1 MKRYQELLDEII
13 SILSDH
19 SRGLGL
25 QEISDYLGK
34 NRNTVSKYLDVLL
47 AQGRIQMKRY
57 GPAKV
62 FFLTAG
68 IPVTSLIHYS
78 SDCIF
83 VLDRHFKI
91 LNINE
96 SAKNHVCTGNNHDTL
111 VGEDFFN
118 VVNLPTLRVDN
129 QQFSDLLYQALDG
142 KFFEFPAIYVGK
154 KLRNSMRHINLRLYP
169 AILKDGGMGIAVVIQ
184 NVTNEIANK
193 EKAIRA
199 EEKLSRVL
207 NALRDPVVMINRDYK
222 IIMANEPFKH
232 LINDAIEGKKCYKT
246 FYGRDSPCSPCF
258 MQQVFAEKKI
268 LQVKT
273 GFTTSQGDKKF
284 FTSRAGIAEKTPDGR
299 PQAIVNILSTFPSSL
314 GEEDITR

>member
-13 SILSDH
+13 SILSGH

-47 AQGRIQMKRY
+47 AQGRVQMKRY

-91 LNINE
+91 VNINK
-96 SAKNHVCTGNNHDTL
+96 SAKNHVCNGNNHDNL
-111 VGEDFFN
+111 VGKDFFKVAN
-118 VVNLPTLRVDN
+118 IRTLRVAN
-129 QQFSDLLYQALDG
+129 RQLSDLLTQALDG
-142 KFFEFPAIYVGK
+142 KFFEVPAVYVGK
-154 KLRNSMRHINLRLYP
+154 KLRNSVRHITLRLYP

-184 NVTNEIANK
+184 NVTNEIAHKRN
-193 EKAIRA
+193 AIQA

-207 NALRDPVVMINRDYK
+207 DTLTNPVIMINRDYK
-222 IIMANEPFKH
+222 IILANEPFKH
-232 LINDAIEGKKCYKT
+232 IINNGIEGKKCYKT
-246 FYGRDSPCSPCF
+246 LYGRDSPCSPCF
-258 MQQVFAEKKI
+258 MQQIFTEKKI
-268 LQVKT
+268 LQAKT
-273 GFTTSQGDKKF
+273 DLITQQGDKKF
-284 FTSRAGIAEKTPDGR
+284 FISRAGIAENTPDGK
-299 PQAIVNILSTFPSSL
+299 PQAIVNILSTATSGSS
-314 GEEDITR
+314 E

>member
-68 IPVTSLIHYS
+68 VPVTSLINYS

-83 VLDRHFKI
+83 VLDQNFEI
-91 LNINE
+91 VNINE
-96 SAKNHVCTGNNHDTL
+96 SAKNHACTGNNHDNL
-111 VGEDFFN
+111 IGENFFN
-118 VVNLPTLRVDN
+118 VVNIHTLRVDN
-129 QQFSDLLYQALDG
+129 RQISDLLDQVLDG
-142 KFFEFPAIYVGK
+142 KFFDFPVIYVGK
-154 KLRNSMRHINLRLYP
+154 KLRNGVRHINLRLYP
-169 AILKDGGMGIAVVIQ
+169 AILKDGGIGIAVVIQ
-184 NVTNEIANK
+184 NITNEIENQQ
-193 EKAIRA
+193 KARRA
-199 EEKLSRVL
+199 EEKLSGVL
-207 NALRDPVVMINRDYK
+207 NTLRDPVVMINRDYR
-222 IIMANEPFKH
+222 IIMANTPFKH
-232 LINDAIEGKKCYKT
+232 IINDSIEGEKCYKI

-268 LQVKT
+268 LQAKT
-273 GFTTSQGDKKF
+273 EFTTPEGDKKF
-284 FTSRAGIAEKTPDGR
+284 FISRAGIAENTSEGR
-299 PQAIVNILSTFPSSL
+299 PQAIVNILSTVPSNP
-314 GEEDITR
+314 GEEDLIH

>member
-1 MKRYQELLDEII
+1 MKRYQELLDKII

-91 LNINE
+91 VNINE
-96 SAKNHVCTGNNHDTL
+96 SAKNHVCNGNNHDDL
-111 VGEDFFN
+111 VGEDFFK
-118 VVNLPTLRVDN
+118 VVNIRTLRVAN
-129 QQFSDLLYQALDG
+129 RHISDVLTQALDG
-142 KFFEFPAIYVGK
+142 KFFEFPAVYVGK
-154 KLRNSMRHINLRLYP
+154 KLRNSVRHITLRLYP

-184 NVTNEIANK
+184 NVTNEVAHK

-207 NALRDPVVMINRDYK
+207 DTLANPVIMINRDYK
-222 IIMANEPFKH
+222 IILANEPFKH
-232 LINDAIEGKKCYKT
+232 IINNGIEGKKCYKT
-246 FYGRDSPCSPCF
+246 LYGRDSPCSPCF
-258 MQQVFAEKKI
+258 MQQIFTEKKI
-268 LQVKT
+268 LQGKT
-273 GFTTSQGDKKF
+273 DIITPQGDKKF
-284 FTSRAGIAEKTPDGR
+284 FISRAGIAENTPDGK
-299 PQAIVNILSTFPSSL
+299 PQAIVNILSTVTSSAS
-314 GEEDITR
+314 E

>member
-83 VLDRHFKI
+83 VLDRHLKI
-91 LNINE
+91 VNINE
-96 SAKNHVCTGNNHDTL
+96 SAKNHACIGNNHDNL

-118 VVNLPTLRVDN
+118 AVNMHTIKIDN
-129 QQFSDLLYQALDG
+129 RPISELLYQALDG
-142 KFFEFPAIYVGK
+142 QSFEFPDIYVGK
-154 KLRNSMRHINLRLYP
+154 KLRNSVRHINLRLYP

-184 NVTNEIANK
+184 NVTNEIVNK

-199 EEKLSRVL
+199 EENLSRVL
-207 NALRDPVVMINRDYK
+207 NTLANPVVMINRDYK

-232 LINDAIEGKKCYKT
+232 LINDAIEGEKCYKT
-246 FYGRDSPCSPCF
+246 LYGRDSPCSPCF
-258 MQQVFAEKKI
+258 MQQVFAEKKVI
-268 LQVKT
+268 QTKT
-273 GFTTSQGDKKF
+273 DLITPQGDKKF
-284 FTSRAGIAEKTPDGR
+284 FISRAGIAEETPDGR
-299 PQAIVNILSTFPSSL
+299 PQAIVNILSTVPSSPSQD
-314 GEEDITR
+314 DIAY

>member
-1 MKRYQELLDEII
+1 MKRYEELLDEII
-13 SILSDH
+13 SILSGH

-47 AQGRIQMKRY
+47 AQGRVQMKRY

-91 LNINE
+91 VNINK
-96 SAKNHVCTGNNHDTL
+96 SAKNHVCNGHNHNSL
-111 VGEDFFN
+111 VGEDFFKVAN
-118 VVNLPTLRVDN
+118 IRTLRVAN
-129 QQFSDLLYQALDG
+129 RQLSDLLTQALDG
-142 KFFEFPAIYVGK
+142 KFFEFPAVYVGK
-154 KLRNSMRHINLRLYP
+154 KLRNSVRHITLRLYP

-184 NVTNEIANK
+184 NVTNEIAHK
-193 EKAIRA
+193 RKAIQA

-207 NALRDPVVMINRDYK
+207 DTLTNPVIMINRDYK
-222 IIMANEPFKH
+222 IILANEPFKH
-232 LINDAIEGKKCYKT
+232 IINNGIEGKKCYKT
-246 FYGRDSPCSPCF
+246 LYGRDSPCSPCF
-258 MQQVFAEKKI
+258 MQQIFTEKKI
-268 LQVKT
+268 LQAKT
-273 GFTTSQGDKKF
+273 DLITQQGDKKF
-284 FTSRAGIAEKTPDGR
+284 FISRAGIAENTPDGK
-299 PQAIVNILSTFPSSL
+299 PQAIVNILSTATSGSS
-314 GEEDITR
+314 E

>member
-13 SILSDH
+13 PILSDH

-47 AQGRIQMKRY
+47 AQGHIQMKRY

-62 FFLTAG
+62 FFLTSG

-83 VLDRHFKI
+83 VLDRNFKI
-91 LNINE
+91 VNINE
-96 SAKNHVCTGNNHDTL
+96 SAKNHACKGNNHDNF
-111 VGEDFFN
+111 VGEDFFK
-118 VVNLPTLRVDN
+118 VVNIHTLRVDDR
-129 QQFSDLLYQALDG
+129 QISDLLYQTLDG
-142 KFFEFPAIYVGK
+142 EFFEFPAIYVGK
-154 KLRNSMRHINLRLYP
+154 KLRNGVRHINLHLYP

-184 NVTNEIANK
+184 NVTNEIENQ
-193 EKAIRA
+193 EKARRA

-207 NALRDPVVMINRDYK
+207 NTLSDPVVMINRDYR

-232 LINDAIEGKKCYKT
+232 IINDDIEGKKCYKA

-268 LQVKT
+268 IQLKT
-273 GFTTSQGDKKF
+273 DFTAPLGDKKF
-284 FTSRAGIAEKTPDGR
+284 FISRVGIAEKTPDGR
-299 PQAIVNILSTFPSSL
+299 PQAIVNILSTVTSNP
-314 GEEDITR
+314 GEEDIT

>member
-13 SILSDH
+13 SILSGH

-47 AQGRIQMKRY
+47 AQGRVQMKRY

-91 LNINE
+91 VNINK
-96 SAKNHVCTGNNHDTL
+96 SAKNHVCNGNNHDNL
-111 VGEDFFN
+111 VGKDFFKVAN
-118 VVNLPTLRVDN
+118 IRTLRVAN
-129 QQFSDLLYQALDG
+129 RQLSDLLTQALDG
-142 KFFEFPAIYVGK
+142 KFFEFPAVYVGK
-154 KLRNSMRHINLRLYP
+154 KLRNSVRHITLRLYP

-184 NVTNEIANK
+184 NVTNEIAHKRN
-193 EKAIRA
+193 AIQA

-207 NALRDPVVMINRDYK
+207 DTLTNPVIMINRDYK
-222 IIMANEPFKH
+222 IILANEPFKH
-232 LINDAIEGKKCYKT
+232 IINNGIEGKKCYKT
-246 FYGRDSPCSPCF
+246 LYGRDSPCSPCF
-258 MQQVFAEKKI
+258 MQQIFTEKKI
-268 LQVKT
+268 LQAKT
-273 GFTTSQGDKKF
+273 DLITQQGDKKF
-284 FTSRAGIAEKTPDGR
+284 FISRAGIAENTPDGK
-299 PQAIVNILSTFPSSL
+299 PQAIVNILSTATSGSS
-314 GEEDITR
+314 E